1 MADVSGAITPA
12 SRRCLSPTAV
22 VVHDAI
28 QEDTDGAPTMD
39 GMAVPVQFLN
49 KSILRFPSNLRRIAA
64 DKDYIAPRTVALGP
78 YYHGLRKLQA
88 MEEVKRTAVGFF
100 FQGLAA
106 AAGAAE
112 SRESAYQKMV
122 PIARQVRGW
131 YADAAGIATHD
142 DDAFTTM
149 MFVDG
154 CFLVQFI
161 GTMLRKGVEETAA
174 ASPLRSMI
182 QPHLLGIMRD
192 MMLLENQIPWP
203 VMEFFM
209 RLQGL
214 QTKHII
220 ALLVS
225 WGLEGRV
232 WRDSQEPLS
241 LVDIDER
248 YTPSHLLCLIRFY
261 KVGSAC
267 GSGGGGGRRRR
278 RRNGEEG
285 ISGKAVPISTSA
297 AELAEMG
304 IKLRAREKTTKL
316 SDMNLIKGPLFA
328 TLSLPPL
335 YVDSLA
341 ANWLVNM
348 AAFEMCTEASST
360 DEYAVNSY
368 LSVLSLLMNQENDVR
383 ELRVK
388 HIVHGFFGDE
398 ETLEFFKSLTPI
410 LYLDGQAYLRI
421 IVDLEAYRQKRR
433 AWIAVYSFLYNNAKT
448 IATVLSIVGVLVGI
462 FKALYSL
469 KKQQM

>member
-1 MADVSGAITPA
+1 MADGCASITPA
-12 SRRCLSPTAV
+12 RRLLSATAV
-22 VVHDAI
+22 TVHDAI
-28 QEDTDGAPTMD
+28 EDDTVQDGGTMEE
-39 GMAVPVQFLN
+39 GVAVRVHFLN
-49 KSILRFPSNLRRIAA
+49 RSILRFPSNLRRIAA

-78 YYHGLRKLQA
+78 YYHGLRRLQA
-88 MEEVKRTAVGFF
+88 MEEAKRTAVDFF
-100 FQGLAA
+100 FQRSAA
-106 AAGAAE
+106 PE

-142 DDAFTTM
+142 DDEFTTM

-161 GTMLRKGVEETAA
+161 DTMLRKGVEETAP
-174 ASPLRSMI
+174 SPLRSMI

-209 RLQGL
+209 RRQGV

-267 GSGGGGGRRRR
+267 GGGA
-278 RRNGEEG
+278 RRNGQEG
-285 ISGKAVPISTSA
+285 FSGKAVPISTSA

-304 IKLRAREKTTKL
+304 IKLRASDKTTKL
-316 SDMNLIKGPLFA
+316 SDMNLMKGPLFA

-469 KKQQM
+469 KKHQM

>member
-1 MADVSGAITPA
+1 MADGCASITPA
-12 SRRCLSPTAV
+12 RRLLSATAV
-22 VVHDAI
+22 TVHDAI
-28 QEDTDGAPTMD
+28 EDDTVQDGGTMEE
-39 GMAVPVQFLN
+39 GVAVRVHFLN
-49 KSILRFPSNLRRIAA
+49 RSILRFPSNLRRIAA

-78 YYHGLRKLQA
+78 YYHGLRRLQA
-88 MEEVKRTAVGFF
+88 MEEAKRTAVDFF
-100 FQGLAA
+100 FQRSAA
-106 AAGAAE
+106 PE

-142 DDAFTTM
+142 DDEFTTM

-161 GTMLRKGVEETAA
+161 DTMLRKGVEETAP
-174 ASPLRSMI
+174 SPLRSMI

-209 RLQGL
+209 RRQGV

-267 GSGGGGGRRRR
+267 GGGA
-278 RRNGEEG
+278 RRNGQEG
-285 ISGKAVPISTSA
+285 FSGKAVPISTSA

-304 IKLRAREKTTKL
+304 IKLRASNKTTKL
-316 SDMNLIKGPLFA
+316 SDMNLMKGPLFA

-410 LYLDGQAYLRI
+410 LC
-421 IVDLEAYRQKRR
+421 
-433 AWIAVYSFLYNNAKT
+433 
-448 IATVLSIVGVLVGI
+448 
-462 FKALYSL
+462 
-469 KKQQM
+469 

>member
-1 MADVSGAITPA
+1 MADGCASITPA
-12 SRRCLSPTAV
+12 RRRLSPTAV
-22 VVHDAI
+22 TVHDAI
-28 QEDTDGAPTMD
+28 EDDT
-39 GMAVPVQFLN
+39 VRVHFLN
-49 KSILRFPSNLRRIAA
+49 RSILRFPSNLRRIAA

-78 YYHGLRKLQA
+78 YYHGLRRLQA
-88 MEEVKRTAVGFF
+88 MEEVKRTAVDFF
-100 FQGLAA
+100 FQRSAA
-106 AAGAAE
+106 PE

-142 DDAFTTM
+142 DDEFTTM

-161 GTMLRKGVEETAA
+161 DTMLRKGVEETAP
-174 ASPLRSMI
+174 SPLRSMI

-209 RLQGL
+209 RRQGL

-267 GSGGGGGRRRR
+267 GGGA
-278 RRNGEEG
+278 RRNGQEG
-285 ISGKAVPISTSA
+285 FSGKAVPISTSA

-304 IKLRAREKTTKL
+304 IKLRASDKTTKL
-316 SDMNLIKGPLFA
+316 SDMNLMKGPLFA

-368 LSVLSLLMNQENDVR
+368 LSVLSLLMNQKNDVR

-469 KKQQM
+469 KKHQM

>member
-1 MADVSGAITPA
+1 MEEGV
-12 SRRCLSPTAV
+12 AV
-22 VVHDAI
+22 RVH
-28 QEDTDGAPTMD
+28 
-39 GMAVPVQFLN
+39 FLN
-49 KSILRFPSNLRRIAA
+49 RSILRFPSNLRRIAA

-78 YYHGLRKLQA
+78 YYHGLRRLQA
-88 MEEVKRTAVGFF
+88 MEEVKRTAVDFF
-100 FQGLAA
+100 FQRSAA
-106 AAGAAE
+106 PE

-142 DDAFTTM
+142 DDEFTTM

-161 GTMLRKGVEETAA
+161 DTMLRKGVEETAP
-174 ASPLRSMI
+174 SPLRSMI

-209 RLQGL
+209 RRQGV

-267 GSGGGGGRRRR
+267 GGGA
-278 RRNGEEG
+278 RRNGQEG
-285 ISGKAVPISTSA
+285 FSGKAVPISTSA

-304 IKLRAREKTTKL
+304 IKLRASDKTTKL
-316 SDMNLIKGPLFA
+316 SDMNLMKGPLFA

-368 LSVLSLLMNQENDVR
+368 LSVLSLLMNQKNDVR

-410 LYLDGQAYLRI
+410 LC
-421 IVDLEAYRQKRR
+421 
-433 AWIAVYSFLYNNAKT
+433 
-448 IATVLSIVGVLVGI
+448 
-462 FKALYSL
+462 
-469 KKQQM
+469 